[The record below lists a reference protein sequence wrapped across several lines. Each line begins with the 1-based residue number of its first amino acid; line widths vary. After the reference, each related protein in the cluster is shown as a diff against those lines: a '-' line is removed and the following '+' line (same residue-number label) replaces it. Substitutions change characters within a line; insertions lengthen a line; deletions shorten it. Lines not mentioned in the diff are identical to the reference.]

1 MCGAGSSRIAE
12 TARATSTDETGEVLP
27 RPIGS
32 ASSSPSRALA
42 AEDTASTHSRETPP
56 PGHWVS
62 GLASQLSLIANTLQQ
77 GELHNAV
84 QNLAGRVIRK
94 GGSPRPL
101 RGADPVLGSAASARE
116 PQPLTTAFR
125 NALAVDGA
133 ALVDLDGTFRK
144 IQRGGT

>member
-1 MCGAGSSRIAE
+1 MNYRGS
-12 TARATSTDETGEVLP
+12 ATSS
-27 RPIGS
+27 IGS
-32 ASSSPSRALA
+32 ASSSPSRTLA

-77 GELHNAV
+77 GELHNSV

-101 RGADPVLGSAASARE
+101 RGLTQSSALPRALGHRSR
-116 PQPLTTAFR
+116 
-125 NALAVDGA
+125 
-133 ALVDLDGTFRK
+133 
-144 IQRGGT
+144 

>member
-1 MCGAGSSRIAE
+1 MHPRRRAIIRLSS
-12 TARATSTDETGEVLP
+12 
-27 RPIGS
+27 
-32 ASSSPSRALA
+32 AL
-42 AEDTASTHSRETPP
+42 RGLR

-94 GGSPRPL
+94 GVAEAAP
-101 RGADPVLGSAASARE
+101 GADPVLGSAASART

-133 ALVDLDGTFRK
+133 AFVDLDGTFQK
-144 IQRGGT
+144 TQRGGT

>member
-1 MCGAGSSRIAE
+1 MVADCCSPLLCDGPEGAR
-12 TARATSTDETGEVLP
+12 V
-27 RPIGS
+27 
-32 ASSSPSRALA
+32 ALA
-42 AEDTASTHSRETPP
+42 A
-56 PGHWVS
+56 
-62 GLASQLSLIANTLQQ
+62 SQFSLIANTLQQ

-84 QNLAGRVIRK
+84 QNLAARVIRK
-94 GGSPRPL
+94 GVAEGPP
-101 RGADPVLGSAASARE
+101 GADPVLGPVANARA